1 MRFGEGRMAF
11 KATMLPKSGS
21 TGVLKWSYQA
31 NGALSSPAIGNDA
44 TVYVNDEHHV
54 NAVR

>member
-1 MRFGEGRMAF
+1 
-11 KATMLPKSGS
+11 MLPKSGS